1 MTSVVEDVEDI
12 EARLNGELLLD
23 SNGARDTRVEV
34 DQILEGPWIGL
45 RYQRDWL
52 DRRAERTELRFREEA
67 GCYQRLPGGRELAGK
82 IVIEV
87 SEDLVEL
94 LEALDLPPEVTNVR
108 ARQQIASA
116 PVTVNVGSEDA
127 ARRGEA
133 VQERDRQIRSD
144 RRAEAPNLID
154 VEPERHGHQRARGKD
169 VRAVVAGRAVR
180 AVEVV
185 VKRRAAFKFEAVL
198 AVGGGGP

>member
-52 DRRAERTELRFREEA
+52 DRCAECAELRFREEA
-67 GCYQRLPGGRELAGK
+67 GGYQRLPGGRELAGK

-94 LEALDLPPEVTNVR
+94 LETLDLPPEVTNVR
-108 ARQQIASA
+108 ALQKIARA
-116 PVTVNVGSEDA
+116 PVNVEVGCEDA
-127 ARRGEA
+127 AGCGQDVLERR
-133 VQERDRQIRSD
+133 
-144 RRAEAPNLID
+144 
-154 VEPERHGHQRARGKD
+154 
-169 VRAVVAGRAVR
+169 
-180 AVEVV
+180 
-185 VKRRAAFKFEAVL
+185 
-198 AVGGGGP
+198 

>member
-12 EARLNGELLLD
+12 EARLDGELLLD
-23 SNGARDTRVEV
+23 SNWARYTRVEI

-52 DRRAERTELRFREEA
+52 DRSSECAELRFREEA
-67 GCYQRLPGGRELAGK
+67 SGYQRLPGGRELAGK

-94 LEALDLPPEVTNVR
+94 LETLDLPPEVTNVR
-108 ARQQIASA
+108 ARQQIARA
-116 PVTVNVGSEDA
+116 PVTVDVGCEDA
-127 ARRGEA
+127 AGRGEA
-133 VQERDRQIRSD
+133 VQEWRRQVGAG
-144 RRAEAPNLID
+144 RREEAPELIEA
-154 VEPERHGHQRARGKD
+154 EPKWHCHQRAGGKD

-180 AVEVV
+180 AVDVV
-185 VKRRAAFKFEAVL
+185 VEGCAAFKFEAVL
-198 AVGGGGP
+198 AVSGGGP